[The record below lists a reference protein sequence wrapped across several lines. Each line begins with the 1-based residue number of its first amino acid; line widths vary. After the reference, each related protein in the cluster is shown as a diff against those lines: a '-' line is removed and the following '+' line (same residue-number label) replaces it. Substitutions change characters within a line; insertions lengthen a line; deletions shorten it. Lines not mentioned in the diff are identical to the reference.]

1 MQTKPTIC
9 SALNRVLRHELT
21 QINQHFLHARMMKN
35 WGYAALNEAF
45 YHQSIRAMKQADA
58 IIERIF
64 FLEGLPNLQDLGKL
78 MIGETPEEAL
88 RCDYQTTLLQRE
100 AEVKAIAFLETEE
113 DYVSRQLLMEQL
125 KHTESYIDFLEEQL
139 LQLDAMGKENYLQA
153 VAGTQT
159 DN

>member
-113 DYVSRQLLMEQL
+113 DYVSRQLLMGQL